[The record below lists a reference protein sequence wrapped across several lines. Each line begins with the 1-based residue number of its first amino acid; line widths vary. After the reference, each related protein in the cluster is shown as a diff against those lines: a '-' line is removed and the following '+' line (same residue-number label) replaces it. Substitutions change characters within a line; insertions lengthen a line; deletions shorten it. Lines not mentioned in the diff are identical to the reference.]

1 MRRIEYDI
9 FISHSSSDNAFAD
22 RLNDLLVKSGFKVW
36 YDNESLVA
44 GTDLRL
50 EIAKKIEN
58 SEFVIVVWSNNSEK
72 TDWIKEDV
80 DHAIKNGKTILPI
93 CLGDCKPDG
102 FLDGIKWIKCA
113 NGELTSDCFFLI
125 LSAIYGSSDNIE
137 YDKDV
142 YVSHSWSK
150 DREIIE
156 KIFSRLQLY
165 RLIGD
170 YPNQETVN
178 ETRIKKI
185 MGTCRGFIGILT
197 YRGENQYRN
206 TSKYF
211 LEEIR
216 WAEDSGL
223 PGILIADSRVNTDN
237 LSHYPVYAY
246 NIDKWEN
253 ADKIKELES
262 FIEDNLSLNEP
273 RTPHIFF
280 ARSLNRERDRIN
292 LLIKKLCG
300 SVTAIPCKDGYD
312 LGQGIQ
318 QAIIDRI
325 KKAYIMIADISGD
338 RFNTYIETGIALGA
352 DVELFLVKQGDP
364 KTPQFMYRNNEI
376 KFYDDDCELLAV
388 VHNEL
393 RKHRRK
399 VLN

>member
-1 MRRIEYDI
+1 MKRIEYDI
-9 FISHSSSDNAFAD
+9 FISHSSSDNEFTD
-22 RLNDLLVKSGFKVW
+22 CLNDLLVKSGFKVW

-58 SEFVIVVWSNNSEK
+58 SEFVIVVWSYNSEK

-80 DHAIKNGKTILPI
+80 DNAIKNGKTILPI

-102 FLDGIKWIKCA
+102 FLDGIKWIECT

-150 DREIIE
+150 DRDIVE
-156 KIFSRLQLY
+156 KIFASLQLY

-170 YPNQETVN
+170 YPNQESVN

-185 MGTCRGFIGILT
+185 MGTCRGFVGILT

-211 LEEIR
+211 LDEIK

-223 PGILIADSRVNTDN
+223 PGILIADSRVNTNN

-246 NIDKWEN
+246 DIDNWEN
-253 ADKIKELES
+253 VDNIKELEA
-262 FIEDNLSLNEP
+262 FIEDNLSLHEP

-318 QAIIDRI
+318 RAIIERI
-325 KKAYIMIADISGD
+325 KKAYFMIADISGD

-376 KFYDDDCELLAV
+376 KFYNDDCELLAV

-393 RKHRRK
+393 RKQRRK